1 MAKISTLILAKNEE
15 RNMADCIASVSFSD
29 EILVID
35 DFSTDRTKEIA
46 ESLGARVVQRAMNGD
61 WGGQQT
67 FAIQA
72 ATYEWVFRAV
82 GQGNPRHGGK
92 RGAERLLDQAGQP
105 VPPQSC
111 HARRPAP
118 GLCQPPVPCRRFL
131 RQRVRPPGNR
141 HALSQP
147 EASGND
153 VSLYI
158 RQLVPVSS

>member
-15 RNMADCIASVSFSD
+15 RNMADCIASVAFSD

-72 ATYEWVFRAV
+72 ATYEWVFFIDADERVSEPLAKEIRATV
-82 GQGNPRHGGK
+82 EKG
-92 RGAERLLDQAGQP
+92 ERNA
-105 VPPQSC
+105 
-111 HARRPAP
+111 
-118 GLCQPPVPCRRFL
+118 
-131 RQRVRPPGNR
+131 
-141 HALSQP
+141 
-147 EASGND
+147 
-153 VSLYI
+153 Y
-158 RQLVPVSS
+158 

>member
-15 RNMADCIASVSFSD
+15 RNMADCIASVAFSD

-72 ATYEWVFRAV
+72 ATYEWVFFIDADERVSEPLAKEIRATV
-82 GQGNPRHGGK
+82 EKGERNAYWIK
-92 RGAERLLDQAGQP
+92 RVNRF
-105 VPPQSC
+105 
-111 HARRPAP
+111 HHNAP

-147 EASGND
+147 EAQGSY
-153 VSLYI
+153 VSLY
-158 RQLVPVSS
+158 L